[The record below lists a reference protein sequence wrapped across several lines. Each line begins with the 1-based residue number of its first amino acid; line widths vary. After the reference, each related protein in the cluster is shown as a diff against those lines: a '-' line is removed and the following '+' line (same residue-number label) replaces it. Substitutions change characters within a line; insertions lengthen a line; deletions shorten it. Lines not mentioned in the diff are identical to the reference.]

1 MSDYKAGL
9 SPIEYKTVQ
18 NKWLEC
24 ATERLKDLQPIAIDH
39 PNLGKIQLTIDSLE
53 PFFNDDSCELQESQ
67 FTKRIYATG
76 TEMTFNMDKLESIYT
91 SLFQQRLCESPD
103 RVLSAIKLDGKSI
116 YNLLAEKGLSYR
128 KATYDRLTVT
138 VHKSRSSV
146 GILKDVRP
154 ESTSTELGSVTT
166 KQLQRSTTKDPLKI
180 IAQYNHADSF
190 DALRKRIRKESTRR
204 HLYVSSYTHDIR
216 EYSEFV
222 VTDGKCYEYPVH
234 KERSVPSD
242 AYRDMC
248 DLDHQIYL
256 WWLDIENVVF
266 RAAAGLISQAND
278 MGVRLINPDSD
289 WFTFDQL

>member
-1 MSDYKAGL
+1 MSNSEMTL
-9 SPIEYKTVQ
+9 SPIEHKTIQ

-24 ATERLKDLQPIAIDH
+24 ATKRLKPVTIDH
-39 PNLGKIQLTIDSLE
+39 PNLGKVELTIDSLE
-53 PFFNDDSCELQESQ
+53 PFFNNDNCTLQESK
-67 FTKRIYATG
+67 FTKRIYASG
-76 TEMTFNMDKLESIYT
+76 TEMTFDMNKSKTT
-91 SLFQQRLCESPD
+91 SLFRQRLGESPD
-103 RVLSAIKLDGKSI
+103 RVLSAIKLDEKSI
-116 YNLLAEKGLSYR
+116 YDLLAEKGLSYR
-128 KATYDRLTVT
+128 KATYDKLTVT
-138 VHKSRSSV
+138 VHKSRNY
-146 GILKDVRP
+146 LAVRRNIRTLL
-154 ESTSTELGSVTT
+154 TSTELGSVTT
-166 KQLQRSTTKDPLKI
+166 KQLQRSTTKDPLQI

-190 DALRKRIRKESTRR
+190 DALRKRIRKEKERYLNISGF
-204 HLYVSSYTHDIR
+204 THDIQ

-234 KERSVPSD
+234 KERSVPYG

-266 RAAAGLISQAND
+266 RTAAGLISQAND

>member
-9 SPIEYKTVQ
+9 SPIEFKTVQ

-24 ATERLKDLQPIAIDH
+24 ATERLKDLQPITIDH
-39 PNLGKIQLTIDSLE
+39 PNLGKVQLTIDSLE
-53 PFFNDDSCELQESQ
+53 PFFNDDSCKLQESQ

-116 YNLLAEKGLSYR
+116 YDLLAEKGLSYR

-138 VHKSRSSV
+138 VHKSRNFM
-146 GILKDVRP
+146 GNLKDIYP
-154 ESTSTELGSVTT
+154 ASTSIELGSVTT

-190 DALRKRIRKESTRR
+190 NALRKRIRKESTRHYR
-204 HLYVSSYTHDIR
+204 CVNGYTHDIR

-266 RAAAGLISQAND
+266 RTAAGLITQANN

-289 WFTFDQL
+289 WLTFDQL

>member
-1 MSDYKAGL
+1 MTDYKAGL

-18 NKWLEC
+18 NKWLER
-24 ATERLKDLQPIAIDH
+24 ATERLKDLQPITIDH
-39 PNLGKIQLTIDSLE
+39 PNLGKVQLTIDSLE
-53 PFFNDDSCELQESQ
+53 PFFNDDSCKLQESK

-103 RVLSAIKLDGKSI
+103 RILSAIKLDGKSI
-116 YNLLAEKGLSYR
+116 YDLLVEKGLSYR

-146 GILKDVRP
+146 GILKDIRP
-154 ESTSTELGSVTT
+154 ESTSIELGSVTT

-190 DALRKRIRKESTRR
+190 DALCKRIRKESTRR
-204 HLYVSSYTHDIR
+204 YLYVSSYTHGIR

-234 KERSVPSD
+234 KERSVPSN

-278 MGVRLINPDSD
+278 VGVRLINPDSE

>member
-9 SPIEYKTVQ
+9 SPIEFKTVQ

-24 ATERLKDLQPIAIDH
+24 ATERLKDLQPITIDH
-39 PNLGKIQLTIDSLE
+39 PNLGKVQLTIDSLE
-53 PFFNDDSCELQESQ
+53 PFFNDDSCKLQESQ

-116 YNLLAEKGLSYR
+116 YDLLAEKGLSYR

-138 VHKSRSSV
+138 VHKSRNFM
-146 GILKDVRP
+146 GNLKDIYP
-154 ESTSTELGSVTT
+154 ASTSIELGSVTT

-190 DALRKRIRKESTRR
+190 NALRKRIRKESTRHYR
-204 HLYVSSYTHDIR
+204 CVNGYTHDIR

-266 RAAAGLISQAND
+266 RTAAGLITQANN

>member
-1 MSDYKAGL
+1 MSDYKARL

-18 NKWLEC
+18 NKWLER

-39 PNLGKIQLTIDSLE
+39 PNLGKVQLTIDSLE
-53 PFFNDDSCELQESQ
+53 PFFNGDSCKLQESK

-76 TEMTFNMDKLESIYT
+76 TEMTFNMDKLERIYT

-103 RVLSAIKLDGKSI
+103 RVLSAIKLNGKSI
-116 YNLLAEKGLSYR
+116 YDLLAEKGLSYR

-138 VHKSRSSV
+138 VHKSRNSV
-146 GILKDVRP
+146 GILKDIRP
-154 ESTSTELGSVTT
+154 ESTSTELGSITT

-190 DALRKRIRKESTRR
+190 NALRKRIRKESTRR
-204 HLYVSSYTHDIR
+204 YLCVNGYTHDIR

-234 KERSVPSD
+234 KERSVPSN

-248 DLDHQIYL
+248 DLDHQLYL

-266 RAAAGLISQAND
+266 RTAAGLISQAND

>member
-24 ATERLKDLQPIAIDH
+24 ATKRLKDLQPIEIDH
-39 PNLGKIQLTIDSLE
+39 PNLGKVQLTIDSLE
-53 PFFNDDSCELQESQ
+53 SFFKDDSCKLQESQ
-67 FTKRIYATG
+67 FTKRIYAIG
-76 TEMTFNMDKLESIYT
+76 TEMTFNMDKSGPVYT
-91 SLFQQRLCESPD
+91 SLFRQRLGESPD
-103 RVLSAIKLDGKSI
+103 RVLSTIKLNGKSV
-116 YNLLAEKGLSYR
+116 YDLLAEKGLSYR

-146 GILKDVRP
+146 GILKDIHP
-154 ESTSTELGSVTT
+154 ESTSIELGSVTT

-190 DALRKRIRKESTRR
+190 DALRKRIRKENTRR
-204 HLYVSSYTHDIR
+204 YLYVSSYTHNIQ

-234 KERSVPSD
+234 KERSVPSN

-266 RAAAGLISQAND
+266 RASAGLISQAND
-278 MGVRLINPDSD
+278 MGIRLINPDSD

>member
-1 MSDYKAGL
+1 MSDYKAGP

-24 ATERLKDLQPIAIDH
+24 ATERLKDLQPITIDH
-39 PNLGKIQLTIDSLE
+39 PNLGKVQLTIDSLE
-53 PFFNDDSCELQESQ
+53 PFFNDDSCKLQESK
-67 FTKRIYATG
+67 FTKRVYATG

-91 SLFQQRLCESPD
+91 SLFQQRLSESPD
-103 RVLSAIKLDGKSI
+103 RVLSAIKLNGKSI
-116 YNLLAEKGLSYR
+116 YDLLAEKGLSYR

-138 VHKSRSSV
+138 VHKSRNFM
-146 GILKDVRP
+146 GNLKDIYP
-154 ESTSTELGSVTT
+154 ASTSIELGSVTT

-190 DALRKRIRKESTRR
+190 NALRKRIRKESTR
-204 HLYVSSYTHDIR
+204 HYLCVGDYTHDIR

-234 KERSVPSD
+234 KERSVPSN
-242 AYRDMC
+242 AYRDI
-248 DLDHQIYL
+248 DHQIYL

>member
-18 NKWLEC
+18 SKWLEC
-24 ATERLKDLQPIAIDH
+24 ATKRLKPVTIDH
-39 PNLGKIQLTIDSLE
+39 PNLGKVELTIDSLE
-53 PFFNDDSCELQESQ
+53 PFFNNDACGLQESK
-67 FTKRIYATG
+67 FTKCIYATG
-76 TEMTFNMDKLESIYT
+76 TEMTFDMTKTGPVYT
-91 SLFQQRLCESPD
+91 SLFRQRLGESPD

-116 YNLLAEKGLSYR
+116 YDLLAEKGLSYR

-138 VHKSRSSV
+138 VHKSRNALA
-146 GILKDVRP
+146 ILKDIRTIL
-154 ESTSTELGSVTT
+154 TSIELGSVTT
-166 KQLQRSTTKDPLKI
+166 KQLQRSTTKDPLQI

-190 DALRKRIRKESTRR
+190 DALRKRIRKETTRY
-204 HLYVSSYTHDIR
+204 LYVSGYTHDIQ

-234 KERSVPSD
+234 KERSVPSN

-248 DLDHQIYL
+248 DLDHQLYL

-266 RAAAGLISQAND
+266 KTAAGLISQAND
-278 MGVRLINPDSD
+278 MGVRLINPDSE

>member
-1 MSDYKAGL
+1 MTDYKAGL

-24 ATERLKDLQPIAIDH
+24 ATKRLKPVTIDH
-39 PNLGKIQLTIDSLE
+39 PNLGKVELTIDSLE
-53 PFFNDDSCELQESQ
+53 PFFNNDSCKLQESK

-116 YNLLAEKGLSYR
+116 YDLLAEKGLSYR

-138 VHKSRSSV
+138 VHKSRNSM
-146 GILKDVRP
+146 GILKDIYP
-154 ESTSTELGSVTT
+154 ASTSIELGSVTT

-278 MGVRLINPDSD
+278 MGVRLINPDSE

>member
-1 MSDYKAGL
+1 MTDYKTTL
-9 SPIEYKTVQ
+9 SPIEYKTIQ
-18 NKWLEC
+18 NKWLER
-24 ATERLKDLQPIAIDH
+24 AANHLKPVTIDH
-39 PNLGKIQLTIDSLE
+39 PNLGKVELTIDSLE
-53 PFFNDDSCELQESQ
+53 PFFNNDACQLQESK
-67 FTKRIYATG
+67 FTNRIYATG
-76 TEMTFNMDKLESIYT
+76 AEMTFDMTKTGPVYM
-91 SLFQQRLCESPD
+91 SLFRQRLSESPD

-116 YNLLAEKGLSYR
+116 YDLLAEKGLSYR

-138 VHKSRSSV
+138 VRKSRNSV
-146 GILKDVRP
+146 GILKDIHP
-154 ESTSTELGSVTT
+154 ESTSIELGSVTT

-204 HLYVSSYTHDIR
+204 HLCVNGYTHDIR

-234 KERSVPSD
+234 KERSVPSN

>member
-24 ATERLKDLQPIAIDH
+24 ATKRLKPVTIDH
-39 PNLGKIQLTIDSLE
+39 PNLGKVELTIDSLE
-53 PFFNDDSCELQESQ
+53 SFFKDDSCKLQESQ
-67 FTKRIYATG
+67 FTKRIYAIG
-76 TEMTFNMDKLESIYT
+76 TEMTFNTDKSGPVYT
-91 SLFQQRLCESPD
+91 SLFRQRLGESPD
-103 RVLSAIKLDGKSI
+103 RVLSTIKLNGKSI
-116 YNLLAEKGLSYR
+116 YDLLAEKGLSYR

-138 VHKSRSSV
+138 VHKSRSSM
-146 GILKDVRP
+146 GILKDIRP
-154 ESTSTELGSVTT
+154 ESTSIELGSVTT

-204 HLYVSSYTHDIR
+204 HLCVNGYTHDIR

-234 KERSVPSD
+234 KERSVPSN

-266 RAAAGLISQAND
+266 RASAGLISQAND
-278 MGVRLINPDSD
+278 MGIRLINPDSD

>member
-18 NKWLEC
+18 NKWLER
-24 ATERLKDLQPIAIDH
+24 ATERLKPVTIDH
-39 PNLGKIQLTIDSLE
+39 PNLGKVQLTIGNLE
-53 PFFNDDSCELQESQ
+53 PFFNNDACELQESK

-76 TEMTFNMDKLESIYT
+76 TEMTFNMDKSERIYT
-91 SLFQQRLCESPD
+91 SLFQQRLGESPD
-103 RVLSAIKLDGKSI
+103 RVLSAIELDGESI
-116 YNLLAEKGLSYR
+116 YDLLAEKGLSYR

-138 VHKSRSSV
+138 VHKSRNSV
-146 GILKDVRP
+146 GILKDIRP
-154 ESTSTELGSVTT
+154 GSTSTELGSVTT

-190 DALRKRIRKESTRR
+190 DTLRKRIRKESTRR
-204 HLYVSSYTHDIR
+204 YLCVNGYTHDIR

-234 KERSVPSD
+234 KERSVSSN

-248 DLDHQIYL
+248 DLDHQLYL

-266 RAAAGLISQAND
+266 RAAASLISQAND
-278 MGVRLINPDSD
+278 MSVRLINPDSD

>member
-9 SPIEYKTVQ
+9 SPIEYKTIQ

-39 PNLGKIQLTIDSLE
+39 PNLGKVQLTIDSLE
-53 PFFNDDSCELQESQ
+53 PFFNDDSCKLQESK
-67 FTKRIYATG
+67 FTKRIYATS
-76 TEMTFNMDKLESIYT
+76 TEMTFNMDKLERIYT

-103 RVLSAIKLDGKSI
+103 RILSAIKLDGKSI
-116 YNLLAEKGLSYR
+116 YDLLAEKGLSYR

-138 VHKSRSSV
+138 VHKSRSSM
-146 GILKDVRP
+146 GILKDIRP
-154 ESTSTELGSVTT
+154 ESTSIELGSVTT

-204 HLYVSSYTHDIR
+204 HLYVSSYNHDIQ

-266 RAAAGLISQAND
+266 RTAAGLINQANN

>member
-1 MSDYKAGL
+1 MTDYKAGL

-24 ATERLKDLQPIAIDH
+24 ATERLKDLQPITIDH
-39 PNLGKIQLTIDSLE
+39 PNLGKVQLTIDSLE
-53 PFFNDDSCELQESQ
+53 PFFNDDSCKLQESK

-116 YNLLAEKGLSYR
+116 YDLLAEKGLSYR

-138 VHKSRSSV
+138 VHKSRNSV
-146 GILKDVRP
+146 GILKDIRP
-154 ESTSTELGSVTT
+154 ESTSIELGSVTT

-204 HLYVSSYTHDIR
+204 YRCVNGYTHDIR

-234 KERSVPSD
+234 KERLVPSN

-248 DLDHQIYL
+248 DLDHQLYL

-266 RAAAGLISQAND
+266 RTAAGLISQTND